1 MMKNLKS
8 YKMYESSDNPSEPI
22 RKIFTREQLS
32 WLDKCTFGSWKYNP
46 QTGRIDVEGDFNCSR
61 QKLNDFKGIEFGTV
75 DGEFNCNSNNLTSL
89 EGSPRK
95 VTGGFRCSWNNLKN
109 LIGGPDE
116 VYSGYWAQDNGLT
129 SLKGSPA
136 VLNCD
141 MFLRDNDLEDLD
153 GSPEVVMGSFICHS
167 NKLKTLKGAPKKV
180 ADEFSCAENDLE
192 DLVGIPSE
200 IGDDAKFYGNKI
212 KSLRGIDDLKN
223 LNALKSMSSLSEN
236 PLPKKIANE
245 IIDLMI
251 SKGID
256 YKDAL
261 KEIWPKLDDKIK
273 ILLYE
278 DLPGITDQQK
288 EGYKKLKSY
297 LDIRDLL

>member
-1 MMKNLKS
+1 MKNLKP
-8 YKMYESSDNPSEPI
+8 YKMYESSEDSPEPI
-22 RKIFTREQLS
+22 RKMFTREQLS

-46 QTGRIDVEGDFNCSR
+46 QTGRVDVKGDFNCSR
-61 QKLNDFKGIEFGTV
+61 QGISDFKGIEFGTV
-75 DGEFNCNSNNLTSL
+75 DGECNCNSNNLTSL

-95 VTGGFRCSWNNLKN
+95 VTGGFRCNFNNLKN

-116 VYSGYWAQDNGLT
+116 VYFGYWAQDNGLT

-141 MFLRDNDLEDLD
+141 MFIRDNDLEDLD
-153 GSPEVVMGSFICHS
+153 GSPEVVMGSFICRN

-200 IGDDAKFYGNKI
+200 IGVEAKFYGNKI
-212 KSLRGIDDLKN
+212 KSLRGIDELKN
-223 LNALKSMSSLSEN
+223 LDALKSMSSLSEN
-236 PLPKKIANE
+236 PLPKKIANT

-251 SKGID
+251 SKGFD

-261 KEIWPKLDDKIK
+261 KEIWSDLDDKIK
-273 ILLYE
+273 ILLHE
-278 DLPGITDQQK
+278 DLPGITDQEK
-288 EGYKKLKSY
+288 LGYQKLKSF
-297 LDIRDLL
+297 LDMKDFL